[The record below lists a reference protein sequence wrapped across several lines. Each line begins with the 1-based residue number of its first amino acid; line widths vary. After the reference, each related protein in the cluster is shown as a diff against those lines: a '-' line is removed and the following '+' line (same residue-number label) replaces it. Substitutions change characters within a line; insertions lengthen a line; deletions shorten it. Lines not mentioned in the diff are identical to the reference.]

1 MIDRCIPLSS
11 WGRTRLGNYKMG
23 IGYAAMG
30 REEAEVGFEA
40 GVLDIDINRINM
52 HIDYVWAII
61 KAAIIHDMYITPR
74 HS

>member
-1 MIDRCIPLSS
+1 
-11 WGRTRLGNYKMG
+11 MG